1 MYFEGMTSFV
11 GKGLAYMWERMA
23 KNCNEQPQNVL
34 VEYKFP
40 PILTICQL
48 IPIIDWLVWLQL
60 INQF

>member
-1 MYFEGMTSFV
+1 MYLEGMTSFV

-34 VEYKFP
+34 VEYNFP

-48 IPIIDWLVWLQL
+48 IPIIDWLV
-60 INQF
+60 